1 MMILLV
7 LFGGAIS
14 GGGLLREVTWA
25 VVLFVVLTIF
35 LVRPLIGW
43 ISLAGRDQPADEKA
57 VISFFGIL
65 GLGSAYY
72 LAYGLGHASFEQ
84 PNLLWGAVG
93 LVMLCSIVL
102 HGVTV
107 TPVMRHLDR
116 RRSPSHS
123 PREGSTALEADL

>member
-43 ISLAGRDQPADEKA
+43 ISLAGRDQPADEKV
-57 VISFFGIL
+57 VISFFGIR
-65 GLGSAYY
+65 GLSLLWHFFQRAEREAGSADRTSQ
-72 LAYGLGHASFEQ
+72 LHDLRELIQQSGADGRQAGLRRWSTSFSFF
-84 PNLLWGAVG
+84 PAWRL
-93 LVMLCSIVL
+93 
-102 HGVTV
+102 
-107 TPVMRHLDR
+107 
-116 RRSPSHS
+116 
-123 PREGSTALEADL
+123 